1 MFELQHKT
9 ALVTGAG
16 QGVGAGIAR
25 LLAEQGALVA
35 VNDVAAARADATA
48 AKIRDAGYLAK
59 ALPFDV
65 TDYDQVS
72 TAIAAFERKTAPFD
86 ILVNNAGNAGDGA
99 FRPKPFR
106 ASEPGEWRRFTDV
119 NLFGVMN
126 CAKSVIDGMSSRGHG
141 RIITIASGS
150 GVMGQAI
157 GVSLYAAAKG
167 GAIAFMRHLA
177 LEMASEGITANTIA
191 LGMIDPATSGRVANH
206 TRKLAARIPVG
217 RTGSPED
224 AGALCAYLASDQA
237 SWVTGQTIHLN
248 GGSYTS

>member
-16 QGVGAGIAR
+16 QGVGAGIAG

-35 VNDVAAARADATA
+35 VNDVDAERAEATA

-65 TDYDQVS
+65 TDYEQV
-72 TAIAAFERKTAPFD
+72 TAAVAAFARKASPFD
-86 ILVNNAGNAGDGA
+86 VLVNNAGNAGSGA

-106 ASEPGEWRRFTDV
+106 ASEPEEWRRFTDV

-126 CAKSVIDGMSSRGHG
+126 CAKAVIEGMSSRGHG

-150 GVMGQAI
+150 GVVGQAI

-206 TRKLAARIPVG
+206 TKKLAARIPVG
-217 RTGSPED
+217 RTGAPED
-224 AGALCAYLASDQA
+224 AGALCAFLASDQA
-237 SWVTGQTIHLN
+237 SWITGQTIHLN